1 MCLIGIDFDNTIV
14 SYDAVLYRLG
24 LSRALIRPETMPNK
38 RLIRDQIRR
47 LPNGEQEW
55 QRLQALIYGPAMAEA
70 ALQEGGG
77 PFLRRCR
84 RARISVGLI
93 SHKTP
98 LAGMDETGTDLR
110 AAAMAWMR
118 RQRFFDAAG
127 LGLTEAHVYF
137 ESTRHEKIERIR
149 QLGCTHFID
158 DLEETF
164 LEEGFPA
171 QVEKILYAPG
181 GASSAIPG
189 VRVAGHWSVID
200 EYVGSSL
207 ARR

>member
-14 SYDAVLYRLG
+14 SYDAVLYRLA
-24 LSRALIRPETMPNK
+24 LSRALIRPETTPNK
-38 RLIRDQIRR
+38 RFIRDQIRR
-47 LPNGEQEW
+47 LPNGEHEW
-55 QRLQALIYGPAMAEA
+55 QRLQASIYGPAMAEA
-70 ALQEGGG
+70 TLQEGVQ
-77 PFLRRCR
+77 PFLQRCHR
-84 RARISVGLI
+84 ERIGVCI
-93 SHKTP
+93 VSHKTL

-118 RQRFFDAAG
+118 RRRFFDAGG
-127 LGLTEAHVYF
+127 LGLAEVDVHF
-137 ESTRHEKIERIR
+137 ESTRREKIERIR
-149 QLGCTHFID
+149 RLGCTHFID

-181 GASSAIPG
+181 GTSSSIPG
-189 VRVAGHWSVID
+189 VRVAVNWRAID

-207 ARR
+207 AQR